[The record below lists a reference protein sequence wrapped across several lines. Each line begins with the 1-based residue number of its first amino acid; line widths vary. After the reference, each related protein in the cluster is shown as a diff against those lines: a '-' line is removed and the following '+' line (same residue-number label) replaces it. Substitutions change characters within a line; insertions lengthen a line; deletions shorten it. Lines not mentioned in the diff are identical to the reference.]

1 MADSAGG
8 VRLSVSFV
16 FVQIVQAGDRGKLDR
31 LYHRNPRAEGKGA
44 AAPEQLKIHKIGR
57 AVGFESAAYFAR
69 CFKKMTGH
77 TPQEFRDGVRKL

>member
-1 MADSAGG
+1 M
-8 VRLSVSFV
+8 
-16 FVQIVQAGDRGKLDR
+16 
-31 LYHRNPRAEGKGA
+31 
-44 AAPEQLKIHKIGR
+44 KIHKIGR